1 MATVRNGQ
9 ILYSENSSLVFVQ
22 VGGLF
27 QEHSSAVSTG
37 ELCVKLTLLLEKEGG
52 SSNGTKCTKKLYT
65 SIVKHIDS
73 VSMLILIYISIDVYT
88 IISGYIFVFSRV

>member
-1 MATVRNGQ
+1 MDKYYTVKTA
-9 ILYSENSSLVFVQ
+9 SLVFVQ

-73 VSMLILIYISIDVYT
+73 VSMLILIYIYRRL
-88 IISGYIFVFSRV
+88 YNN